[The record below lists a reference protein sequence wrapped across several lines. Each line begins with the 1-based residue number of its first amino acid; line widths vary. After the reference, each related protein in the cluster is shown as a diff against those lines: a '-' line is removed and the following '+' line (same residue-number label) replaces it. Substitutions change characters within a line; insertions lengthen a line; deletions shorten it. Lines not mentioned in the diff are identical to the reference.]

1 VTDGPRL
8 KSVTAMF
15 IGASF
20 LSAFLVS
27 VMSCGYSIA
36 AVAGVGG
43 DNAQLA
49 SIAVTDYKLPASIDP
64 EVTSALK
71 TELWA
76 RVYRPRELGSL
87 RHPLLIFLHGDY
99 ATCGHD
105 VVGVGEVDDN
115 IEYTFDGK
123 CPRGYF
129 PIRSHEGYAYAANE
143 LAAQGYIVVSIN
155 ANRGINFAPGVPGDE
170 GLTLRRAR
178 LVLRHLQEWSL
189 WGRSP
194 GTAPRSLGFDP
205 AGKIDFSQIGLM
217 GHSRGGEGVR
227 AAVTL
232 FREAGSPWPA
242 RLDATAKIRSVLEIA
257 PVDRAS
263 GRTFNATDI
272 DWAVILP
279 LCDCSVPMLPGL
291 AVFDRAISALTEIE
305 PRFKATFAVA
315 GANHNFFNS
324 TWRAELFQ
332 QPVNPTY
339 PQGCV
344 DQRPLFDSQATA
356 FARQQEIAAIAIP
369 AFFRATVG
377 RDKQPELAR
386 LFNPG
391 YPLPASLAHL
401 TRIERSYSSS
411 ASPATVLP
419 VEEFTLPTGQNSE
432 GGTNFAQNIV
442 INHDFVPEHEVRAGL
457 ISWDRSIEPGTESF
471 FQTNWTLPGKGRR
484 IDGYTT
490 LTVRVSLQCGPSLFS
505 CVDPSPLNDSGSAT
519 DFSIALVGAD
529 GKLSRPVHAREFA
542 RLLGPVGSLSG
553 LSQTV
558 ERHPTLPV
566 LRIPLERFGPLTG
579 GLLRGVRFTFDRS
592 LSGAIYLANIR
603 LDRVR

>member
-1 VTDGPRL
+1 VTDRPRPQ
-8 KSVTAMF
+8 SATARV

-20 LSAFLVS
+20 LSAFLLS
-27 VMSCGYSIA
+27 VMSCGFSHA
-36 AVAGVGG
+36 ALAGVGG
-43 DNAQLA
+43 ASAQST
-49 SIAVTDYKLPASIDP
+49 SIAVSDYKLPASIDS

-76 RVYRPRELGSL
+76 RVYRPRVLGFE

-99 ATCGHD
+99 ATCGHY
-105 VVGVGEVDDN
+105 VAGAGEVDDN
-115 IEYTFDGK
+115 IEYTFNGK

-178 LVLRHLQEWSL
+178 LVLRHLQEWSH
-189 WGRSP
+189 WDRMSGP
-194 GTAPRSLGFDP
+194 APRNLGFDP

-227 AAVTL
+227 AAVAL

-242 RLDATAKIRSVLEIA
+242 RLDATTKFRSVLEIA

-263 GRTFNATDI
+263 GRTFNAPDI

-291 AVFDRAISALTEIE
+291 AVFDRTISALTEIE

-315 GANHNFFNS
+315 GTNHNFFNS

-332 QPVNPTY
+332 QPVNSTY

-344 DQRPLFDSQATA
+344 DQRPLFDSQAA
-356 FARQQEIAAIAIP
+356 ASARQQEIGAIAIP

-377 RDKQPELAR
+377 RDKKPELAR

-391 YPLPASLAHL
+391 YPLPASLEHL
-401 TRIERSYSSS
+401 TRIERAYSSS

-442 INHDFVPEHEVRAGL
+442 INHDFVPEHEVRAGV
-457 ISWDRSIEPGTESF
+457 ISWDRSIEPGAESF
-471 FQTNWTLPGKGRR
+471 FQTNWTLAGEGRR
-484 IDGYTT
+484 IDGFAA

-505 CVDPSPLNDSGSAT
+505 CVDPSALNNPGVAT

-529 GKLSRPVHAREFA
+529 GKLSRPVHARDYA
-542 RLLGPVGSLSG
+542 RFIGPVGSLSG
-553 LSQTV
+553 FSETV

-566 LRIPLERFGPLTG
+566 LWIPLERFGPLPG